1 MFKGFGVKEE
11 DGDLYIDSN
20 KSFDE
25 LKDTR
30 DKGIK
35 AKSTQLTKDG
45 IDHLILVYCR
55 GHGCSFKEELVYMCN
70 SNQKGKI
77 AFQIQK
83 FCQGLVIDTNTG
95 NKQTKARVF
104 AIYDCQRT

>member
-35 AKSTQLTKDG
+35 AKST
-45 IDHLILVYCR
+45 
-55 GHGCSFKEELVYMCN
+55 
-70 SNQKGKI
+70 
-77 AFQIQK
+77 
-83 FCQGLVIDTNTG
+83 
-95 NKQTKARVF
+95 
-104 AIYDCQRT
+104 